1 MTQGVF
7 LDLLFC
13 SACTIGVLVLFIGCG
28 IVIFVRRERKYDCIN
43 ILSGILMAAC
53 FLCCYFYYGVWLGLA
68 VMYQI
73 QSQNQADMIMLRMEQ
88 QKDIWFLTGIV
99 KKKVAISINWC
110 DNYSIYR
117 KCNLVLGRECYYAF
131 FCCFYSVLKI
141 LPLRKL
147 FI

>member
-1 MTQGVF
+1 MTHGIF

-28 IVIFVRRERKYDCIN
+28 IVIFVRSERKYDCIN

-53 FLCCYFYYGVWLGLA
+53 FFVLLFLLWCVIGLA

-88 QKDIWFLTGIV
+88 QKDI
-99 KKKVAISINWC
+99 
-110 DNYSIYR
+110 
-117 KCNLVLGRECYYAF
+117 
-131 FCCFYSVLKI
+131 
-141 LPLRKL
+141 
-147 FI
+147 